1 MLLGEALDDLKK
13 ENTHRVIGGQLYRLD
28 DKDNDNTKD
37 VLHKPNDLVSIDKK
51 LHKRQKKE

>member
-13 ENTHRVIGGQLYRLD
+13 GKYTESINRLD

-37 VLHKPNDLVSIDKK
+37 VHITK
-51 LHKRQKKE
+51 